1 VATPYAARATAQA
14 NAHTT
19 KSFFPREKLLLLSC
33 CAVHAVHAH
42 ALLVMSCM
50 LCMHCIATK
59 VLYVHSSDYLT
70 NTPCYMSNSNHRVDL
85 FFVKNHDSK
94 ELTQMQ
100 TRLNQW
106 ITAGSLLKF
115 DITACGDTLL
125 FRVLR
130 KKDSGAA

>member
-1 VATPYAARATAQA
+1 
-14 NAHTT
+14 
-19 KSFFPREKLLLLSC
+19 
-33 CAVHAVHAH
+33 
-42 ALLVMSCM
+42 MS
-50 LCMHCIATK
+50 K
-59 VLYVHSSDYLT
+59 
-70 NTPCYMSNSNHRVDL
+70 SNHRVDL
-85 FFVKNHDSK
+85 FFVKNDNSQ

-130 KKDSGAA
+130 KKDTGAS

>member
-1 VATPYAARATAQA
+1 MLRVLRRKPTRTP
-14 NAHTT
+14 T
-19 KSFFPREKLLLLSC
+19 KVFSKGKLLLLSC

-59 VLYVHSSDYLT
+59 VLCVHSSDYLT

-85 FFVKNHDSK
+85 FFVKNDDSK